1 MAKLNKKQILLNL
14 ITPPKSIKGAFW
26 TREYKVLK
34 NLMSEYPDENF
45 WQKVKFNMDWDSICI
60 LQTDYG
66 KALLDKKY
74 KDFHYSIPKHNKII
88 LTDKAGNDKIVPKKN
103 KTLRKFLD
111 E

>member
-26 TREYKVLK
+26 SREYKILK
-34 NLMSEYPDENF
+34 KLMEEYPDENF
-45 WQKVKFNMDWDSICI
+45 WQKIHFNMDWDSICI

-66 KALLDKKY
+66 RSLLDKKY
-74 KDFHYSIPKHNKII
+74 KDFHYKIPEYTKIKLTEKSGCDKII
-88 LTDKAGNDKIVPKKN
+88 HKKPKTIRN
-103 KTLRKFLD
+103 FLN

>member
-1 MAKLNKKQILLNL
+1 VAKLNKKQILLNL

-66 KALLDKKY
+66 KSLLDKKY
-74 KDFHYSIPKHNKII
+74 KDFHYPIPKYSKIV
-88 LTDKAGNDKIVPKKN
+88 LTHKSGDDKIVPRKN
-103 KTLRKFLD
+103 KTLRNFLD